1 MGISDLIRQFSFEL
15 DDQLRLLD
23 EEIKGL
29 TSEIESIEQRKHQI
43 ATEIKRLHTEEREVK
58 SRLHEVEKQI
68 ETTEREIDD
77 LERRKQ
83 ELVEN
88 LLSQREQIGAKEKE
102 LNRLRELLQK
112 TQQKINEEEDAK
124 HKREVSLEKK
134 LSDKKEKESL
144 KKGRL
149 IEALKTYVQRQEESL
164 HLAFGSLEEKEK
176 QKRALE
182 EFNQARQRDPK
193 LADLYEQRE
202 ELIRLLKNASLDSI
216 QNYLKEKISII
227 EDEISKAFPG
237 ALGRNL
243 NNVRRDNILEIL
255 YTIDKD
261 QTAIFWL
268 PFTHESWTR
277 VEQGEVSQRSKNI
290 VCFLWNMITQLELTG
305 EEPRVDNS
313 DELLCFRSGL
323 SRDDAMMASHFNV
336 VCNHENILKC
346 ILTEAPYD
354 LQEALLNED

>member
-1 MGISDLIRQFSFEL
+1 MGINDIVRQFTFEIE
-15 DDQLRLLD
+15 D
-23 EEIKGL
+23 EIKSLTEDMRKL
-29 TSEIESIEQRKHQI
+29 TSEIESIELRKHQI
-43 ATEIKRLHTEEREVK
+43 TTEIKRFHNEEREVK
-58 SRLHEVEKQI
+58 SNLHEVEKEI
-68 ETTEREIDD
+68 ETTNKEIDD

-88 LLSQREQIGAKEKE
+88 LMSQRGQQEAKEKE
-102 LNRLRELLQK
+102 LSKLRELLQK
-112 TQQKINEEEDAK
+112 TQQKINDEEDSK
-124 HKREVSLEKK
+124 HKCEVSLGKK
-134 LSDKKEKESL
+134 LNEKKEKESL
-144 KKGRL
+144 KKERL
-149 IEALKTYVQRQEESL
+149 MEALKTYIQRQEESL

-176 QKRALE
+176 QKRATE
-182 EFNQARQRDPK
+182 EFDQARQRDPR

-202 ELIRLLKNASLDSI
+202 ELSRLLKNASLESI
-216 QNYLKEKISII
+216 QNYLKERISTI

-237 ALGRNL
+237 ALSRNL
-243 NNVRRDNILEIL
+243 NNAQRDNVLEIL
-255 YTIDKD
+255 YAIDKD

-277 VEQGEVSQRSKNI
+277 IEQGEVSQRSKNV
-290 VCFLWNMITQLELTG
+290 VCFLWNMITQLDLTG
-305 EEPRVDNS
+305 EGSRVDDS

-323 SRDDAMMASHFNV
+323 SRDDVMIFGQFNV